1 MSEPINVRRREA
13 PMTVDRSRLR
23 FLAEGVVFAMTLS
36 MGRRVSAQAGPNGR
50 ITVYKEPT

>member
-1 MSEPINVRRREA
+1 MNESINVRRREA
-13 PMTVDRSRLR
+13 PMNVDRSRLR
-23 FLAEGVVFAMTLS
+23 FLAEGVVFAVTLS